1 MKKYALFFVIALF
14 IILFGIL
21 FFKINQ
27 FKVNQSEI
35 QYSSEDIY
43 ALVEKGI
50 ENLQNMQNVC
60 IERKNEAGITK
71 YYYKGNKMKA
81 STIESYNDS
90 SVSYTITDL
99 DEEKQYIVSD
109 SKKFITVQKAT
120 NFYKGLQYEVFDG
133 INTSGNTV
141 KRELSY
147 IKDEVINGK
156 DCIFVK
162 EITYYKADDGTFQSD
177 DTLDDV
183 DIRAYWIEK
192 STGFVLGAALIKP
205 TQTNATPE
213 VLIKSI
219 TFNEV
224 KDSDF
229 NLPIDYE
236 IYDSS
241 N

>member
-1 MKKYALFFVIALF
+1 MKKYVIFFIIALF
-14 IILFGIL
+14 IILFSIL
-21 FFKINQ
+21 FFK
-27 FKVNQSEI
+27 VYQSKT
-35 QYSSEDIY
+35 QYSNEDIY
-43 ALVEKGI
+43 ALVQKGI
-50 ENLQNMQNVC
+50 ENMQDMQNVC
-60 IERKNEAGITK
+60 IERENETGVSK
-71 YYYKGNKMKA
+71 YYYKGNRMKI
-81 STIESYNDS
+81 SIIESSSDS

-109 SKKFITVQKAT
+109 NEKIITVQNTT
-120 NFYKGLQYEVFDG
+120 NFNKGLQYEIFDRINAKG
-133 INTSGNTV
+133 INL

-147 IKDEVINGK
+147 IKDEKIEGK
-156 DCIFVK
+156 DCILVK

-177 DTLDDV
+177 NKSDV

-236 IYDSS
+236 RYDSS